1 MFLSLIYVLGVP
13 NCFSFLSY
21 VSPEGHKDVG
31 PSSGRGHKL
40 SYPWSKTVLPLE
52 QHLWAV
58 YTALLPLEMLLKEPF
73 ILFKEALPPG

>member
-1 MFLSLIYVLGVP
+1 MTDRRR
-13 NCFSFLSY
+13 
-21 VSPEGHKDVG
+21 PEGHKDVG